1 MRRARREVAV
11 VGSLLFALGAC
22 FAPQYPEGL
31 VCSERMTCP
40 PGQTCDGTICRAALL
55 DAASGGPD
63 DAASVDAAVV
73 ADASAVDAAA
83 ADATLDPA
91 SIWWAR
97 SLSGASPIGVAE
109 GADGLI
115 VTGYF
120 STIAA
125 LGGAVLESQGDADTV
140 VASFATSDAS
150 HLYSTRFG
158 GAGGEYGF
166 FDHLDPL
173 GAPLIVGVAYGT
185 YDLGQGPLVGGG
197 GPGADGFIGR
207 YGPAGPSW
215 VKRAV
220 GPGEDKLV
228 ATALGS
234 STVFAIGWY
243 EASTSVDTTSHS
255 SVGGRDILFTRWQSS
270 TGELE
275 ISRSFGG
282 AGRDEGTGIA
292 SATSGDVVAIGFF
305 EGGLVLGATTLVA
318 AGGLDVWVAR
328 FTADGVPGWAVRF
341 GGAGDEREPKVSTDA
356 AGDVYIAGQFS
367 AATAFGAVTLTPVG
381 GSDVFVAKLR
391 GADGAVLWATSIGSA
406 GPDTVSDIA
415 VDAAGRVYVTA
426 TVGGAI
432 EPGGPYAGA
441 LDAALV
447 SFDGVGARRWARV
460 LGTAGDDRA
469 WTVAVGSD
477 AIYYGLSVAGPVDL
491 GGVPIIGAPDPH
503 GLLLKLQP

>member
-1 MRRARREVAV
+1 MRRARAV
-11 VGSLLFALGAC
+11 FGSLLFALGAC
-22 FAPQYPEGL
+22 FDPQYPVGL

-40 PGQTCDGTICRAALL
+40 PGQTCDGTICRVALL
-55 DAASGGPD
+55 DAAPD
-63 DAASVDAAVV
+63 EPADAANADAAEA
-73 ADASAVDAAA
+73 ADASAVDATA
-83 ADATLDPA
+83 ADAAPAPA
-91 SIWWAR
+91 SIRWAR
-97 SLSGASPIGVAE
+97 SLSGASPLGVAE
-109 GADGLI
+109 GPDGLV

-120 STIAA
+120 TTIAD
-125 LGGAVLESQGDADTV
+125 LGGAVLVSRGDSDTV
-140 VASFATSDAS
+140 VAGFATADAS

-158 GAGGEYGF
+158 ASGGEYGF
-166 FDHLDPL
+166 LDTLDPL
-173 GAPLIVGVAYGT
+173 GAPLIAGVAYDT

-228 ATALGS
+228 ATALGP

-243 EASTSVDTTSHS
+243 ETSTTVDTTPHS
-255 SVGGRDILFTRWQSS
+255 AAGGRDILFTRWQSS
-270 TGELE
+270 TGNLE

-282 AGRDEGTGIA
+282 ATRDEGSGIA
-292 SATSGDVVAIGFF
+292 SAMNGDVIAVGFF
-305 EGGLVLGATTLVA
+305 DGALGLGATPLVT

-328 FTADGVPGWAVRF
+328 FTADGVPGWAVQF
-341 GGAGDEREPKVSTDA
+341 GGTGDERDPKVITDS
-356 AGDVYIAGQFS
+356 AGDAYIAGQFS
-367 AATAFGAVTLTPVG
+367 AATAFGGVNLTPVG

-406 GPDTVSDIA
+406 GPDTATDIA
-415 VDAAGRVYVTA
+415 VDATGRVYVTA

-447 SFDGVGARRWARV
+447 SFDGAGARRWARV
-460 LGTAGDDRA
+460 LGSAGDDRA
-469 WTVAVGSD
+469 WTVAAGSD

-491 GGVPIIGAPDPH
+491 GGVPIIGAPDPA